1 MNAPAGPT
9 LRSGAASATL
19 RNRLALLL
27 VLLAAYGAFF
37 SRHFLSGGPARLD
50 PVGPE
55 ARQIERAIAERR
67 YDDAKQLADGVNLR
81 FGSPH
86 DPLLDYW
93 FALIAHGRQQPREE
107 AEAWERFTGSSA
119 DSGGVR

>member
-1 MNAPAGPT
+1 M
-9 LRSGAASATL
+9 
-19 RNRLALLL
+19 NRLALLL
-27 VLLAAYGAFF
+27 VLLGAYGAFF
-37 SRHFLSGGPARLD
+37 GRHFVRGGAAGLD

-67 YDDAKQLADGVNLR
+67 YDEAKQLADGVSLR

-93 FALIAHGRQQPREE
+93 VALIAHGRRQPREE
-107 AEAWERFTGSSA
+107 AEAWERFNGSSGE
-119 DSGGVR
+119 SGGRR